1 MKIFISADIEGVTG
15 ITHWNETSKGKVE
28 GDFFRE
34 QMTREVKAACE
45 AAIESG
51 AKEIWIKDAHGTARN
66 IDFSKLPENIK
77 IIRGWA
83 RDPYSMVQGIDD
95 SFDGVMFIGYHSAA
109 GSDGNPLAHT
119 LNPSKI
125 YEMRIN
131 GERASE
137 FMLYSYAC
145 QYHGVPSVFLSGDK
159 KMTEEAL
166 RINSNITTVAVLEGV
181 GNSTVSIH
189 PDVAVDRIRREVAS
203 ALREDINKFN
213 IELPK
218 EFKLEIQYVNHYDAY
233 TYSLYPGAELIDERT
248 IRFASQDYFD
258 IIRAILFMK

>member
-15 ITHWNETSKGKVE
+15 TTHWNETIKGKVE
-28 GDFFRE
+28 SEFFRE

-45 AAIESG
+45 AANKAG

-66 IDFSKLPENIK
+66 IDFSQLPKNIK
-77 IIRGWA
+77 MVRGWA

-95 SFDGVMFIGYHSAA
+95 SFDAVMFIGYHSAA
-109 GSDGNPLAHT
+109 GSDGNPLSHT

-131 GERASE
+131 GERTSE

-145 QYHGVPSVFLSGDK
+145 QYHRVPSVFLSGDK
-159 KMTEEAL
+159 KMTEEAR
-166 RINSNITTVAVLEGV
+166 RINSNINTVAVLEGV

-189 PDVAVDRIRREVAS
+189 PDVAVDRIDKQVTS
-203 ALREDINKFN
+203 VLNEDRSKFN

-233 TYSLYPGAELIDERT
+233 TYSFYPGAELVDERT
-248 IRFASQDYFD
+248 VRFISQDYFD